1 MFAML
6 QFALFSFTFVSAV
19 AAAMTIHWLL
29 LEATLLLMR
38 PAAARKVSPQTEL
51 VRGTVQLARAYASH
65 R

>member
-1 MFAML
+1 MFEML
-6 QFALFSFTFVSAV
+6 QFALLTFTFVSAV
-19 AAAMTIHWLL
+19 LAAMTIHWLL

-38 PAAARKVSPQTEL
+38 PATARRIAPQTDL

>member
-1 MFAML
+1 MFALL
-6 QFALFSFTFVSAV
+6 QFAIFTFTFVSAV

-38 PAAARKVSPQTEL
+38 PATARRVPLQRDL